1 MVVNALFKRDGSHSP
16 LCPVMALKQYL
27 DLTRNSNSEKL
38 FLNPMSGVPCNKGK
52 ISYYFLSLVR
62 LSQPNVIT
70 SFHDLRKFSAWKA
83 FWANMTWSSMRA
95 RGFWRSNSALA
106 KRYLRG
112 SFPTNQACV
121 ALGNAT
127 Q

>member
-1 MVVNALFKRDGSHSP
+1 MKVNALFKRDGSHSP
-16 LCPVMALKQYL
+16 LCPVKALKAYL
-27 DLTRNSNSEKL
+27 ELTSHFNSEKL
-38 FLNPMSGVPCNKGK
+38 FLNPVSGVPCNKGR
-52 ISYYFLSLVR
+52 ISFYFLSLVK
-62 LSQPNVIT
+62 LSQPDVMA

-95 RGFWRSNSALA
+95 RGFWRSNLALGL
-106 KRYLRG
+106 RYLRG
-112 SFPTNQACV
+112 SFPTAGSCI